1 MPLNTIAS
9 APAPAPMPPEAAFFL
24 GLILGVI
31 ATLLIQAYGRR
42 KAKVAQTSSAIDTQR
57 AVELLSQENERQA
70 DRTLRLQER
79 LAVLERIAV
88 DPATHTAREI
98 EALR

>member
-1 MPLNTIAS
+1 MPLNTI
-9 APAPAPMPPEAAFFL
+9 PPAPMPPEVGFIL
-24 GLILGVI
+24 GLMLGII

-42 KAKVAQTSSAIDTQR
+42 KAKGAQDSSAIDTQR